1 MADLVAECDPTVE
14 PTKAQLKSRPWFCR
28 SQQTV
33 SDDAPKCLG
42 DGHTIN
48 NTQVG
53 LCRGRWQ
60 WYQLSTVQDHTV
72 PYYVTERP
80 PGGGPAQHVRKT
92 RVETQ
97 RHASTPK
104 SALPGRARAR
114 LLTACPVARET
125 EAGRSG
131 HSGLQL
137 LPWVLEPTA
146 NAPMRQCANAP
157 CANAPKRQ
165 CTMRQCTKASG
176 HTIAIGASDLVP
188 LSTDH

>member
-1 MADLVAECDPTVE
+1 MADLVADCDVA

-80 PGGGPAQHVRKT
+80 PSGGPAQHVRKT

-97 RHASTPK
+97 QHASTPK
-104 SALPGRARAR
+104 SALPCCARAR

-125 EAGRSG
+125 ERRPGGRAIWGFSRCLG
-131 HSGLQL
+131 CSSQ
-137 LPWVLEPTA
+137 PPMRPMRQCA
-146 NAPMRQCANAP
+146 NAPMRQCA
-157 CANAPKRQ
+157 KRPA
-165 CTMRQCTKASG
+165 TRSRSG
-176 HTIAIGASDLVP
+176 LQTWFP
-188 LSTDH
+188 

>member
-42 DGHTIN
+42 DGHKIN

-80 PGGGPAQHVRKT
+80 PDGGPARHVRKT

-157 CANAPKRQ
+157 MHQCANAPMHHAPMHQSVRPHDRDRGCRLGSLK
-165 CTMRQCTKASG
+165 
-176 HTIAIGASDLVP
+176 H
-188 LSTDH
+188 